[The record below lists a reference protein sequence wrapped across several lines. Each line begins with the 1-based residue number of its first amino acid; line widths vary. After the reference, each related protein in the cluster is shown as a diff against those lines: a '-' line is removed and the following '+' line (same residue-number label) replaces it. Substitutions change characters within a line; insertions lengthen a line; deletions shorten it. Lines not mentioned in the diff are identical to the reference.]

1 MALRD
6 FEEKRLVKQ
15 ARDGDVEAFE
25 RLIESVKL
33 LVINTAYQY
42 LKDYEDALDCSQEVF
57 IKAYRNMAS
66 YRENSAFST
75 WIYQITKNQ
84 CIDMLRRNKTTNLSI
99 EESMEDEDAPEIQ
112 LSAPESQQ
120 PENNAIRNRQ
130 IEAVRRAI
138 DQLPDKFRE
147 VCVMRDIQELSYQE
161 ISELLDIPEG
171 TVKSRLNS
179 ARIKLRKILEK
190 QIELFD

>member
-1 MALRD
+1 MALLD

-84 CIDMLRRNKTTNLSI
+84 CIDMLRRNKTTTLSI
-99 EESMEDEDAPEIQ
+99 EESIEDEDAPEIQ

-138 DQLPDKFRE
+138 DQLPDKLRD

-161 ISELLDIPEG
+161 IAELLDIPEG

>member
-1 MALRD
+1 MALLD

-84 CIDMLRRNKTTNLSI
+84 CIDMLRRNKTTTLSI

-138 DQLPDKFRE
+138 DQLPDKLRD

-161 ISELLDIPEG
+161 IAELLDIPEG

>member
-1 MALRD
+1 
-6 FEEKRLVKQ
+6 
-15 ARDGDVEAFE
+15 
-25 RLIESVKL
+25 
-33 LVINTAYQY
+33 
-42 LKDYEDALDCSQEVF
+42 
-57 IKAYRNMAS
+57 
-66 YRENSAFST
+66 
-75 WIYQITKNQ
+75 
-84 CIDMLRRNKTTNLSI
+84 
-99 EESMEDEDAPEIQ
+99 MEDEDAPEIQ

-138 DQLPDKFRE
+138 DQLPDKLRE

>member
-1 MALRD
+1 MALSD
-6 FEEKRLVKQ
+6 IDEKRLVRQ
-15 ARDGDVEAFE
+15 ARDGDVESFE

-99 EESMEDEDAPEIQ
+99 EETMEDEDSPGIQ
-112 LSAPESQQ
+112 LPAPESQQ
-120 PENNAIRNRQ
+120 PENSAIRNRQ
-130 IEAVRRAI
+130 IEAVRMAI
-138 DQLPDKFRE
+138 DQLPDKLRE

-161 ISELLDIPEG
+161 ISKLLDIPEG
-171 TVKSRLNS
+171 TVKSRLNA
-179 ARIKLRKILEK
+179 ARFKLRKILEK

>member
-138 DQLPDKFRE
+138 DQLPDKLRE

>member
-130 IEAVRRAI
+130 IETVRRAI
-138 DQLPDKFRE
+138 DQLPDKLRE